1 MSDNNLIQALEW
13 RYAVKKFDPTK
24 KIPAATWETLEQALI
39 LTPSSYGLQPW
50 KFIDVQN
57 KELREKLRAQS
68 WGQTQVTDASH
79 FVVFL
84 GKTTVAENDIDTFI
98 KKTADVRG
106 APVDALKGYRDMMMG
121 DLVQGPRSKIAPEW
135 AARQAYIALGNLMT
149 VAATLKVDTCPMEG
163 LDPAQ
168 YDELL
173 GLKNSGY
180 RTLCALALGYRASD
194 DKYASAKKVRYA
206 KEQLIEVR

>member
-1 MSDNNLIQALEW
+1 MTNNNLIQALEW
-13 RYAVKKFDPTK
+13 RYAVKQFDATK
-24 KIPAATWETLEQALI
+24 KIPAQTWETLEQALI

-50 KFIDVQN
+50 KFLNVQD
-57 KELREKLRAQS
+57 KGLREKLRAQS
-68 WGQTQVTDASH
+68 WGQSQVTDASH

-84 GKTTVAENDIDTFI
+84 GKTAVSEKDIDSFI
-98 KKTADVRG
+98 LKTAEVRG
-106 APVDALKGYRDMMMG
+106 APKEALKGYRDMMVG

-149 VAATLKVDTCPMEG
+149 VAASLQVDSCPMEG

-168 YDELL
+168 YDEIL
-173 GLKNSGY
+173 GLNNSGY
-180 RTLCALALGYRASD
+180 RTLCALALGYRSSD
-194 DKYASAKKVRYA
+194 DKYATAKKVRYS